1 MPVTPGWLAA
11 VESLLNRNV
20 DASAAAGAAARRLE
34 GKSLQMEADGLFRVR
49 VTAMGGHLALFRGD
63 LTPADAVI
71 SGSPAALLQLLTNRS
86 GQTPAGRAAGARPAQ
101 VRGDAEAARLFREL
115 FALARPD
122 LEEEMS
128 RLIGDVPAHRVMR
141 LAMQA
146 YSWLRKA
153 GRTAGENLAEY
164 LQEESRALVNKTEL
178 EEFLHGVD
186 QARESADRIEARLT
200 RLERR
205 LQAAP

>member
-1 MPVTPGWLAA
+1 
-11 VESLLNRNV
+11 LLNRNV

-34 GKSLQMEADGLFRVR
+34 GKSLQLEADGLIRVR
-49 VTAMGGHLALFRGD
+49 VTAVAGHLALYTGD
-63 LTPADAVI
+63 PSPADAVI
-71 SGSPAALLQLLTNRS
+71 CGSPAALLRLLTGRAA
-86 GQTPAGRAAGARPAQ
+86 QTPAGRAAALRPAQ

-122 LEEEMS
+122 LEEELS
-128 RLIGDVPAHRVMR
+128 RLIGDVPAHRAMR
-141 LAMQA
+141 VATQA

-153 GRTAGENLAEY
+153 RRTAGENLAEY

-186 QARESADRIEARLT
+186 QARESADRIEALLT